1 VHVAGEDIKVRLAFV
16 EEGNAIAEILRD
28 AFAEFGADYTP
39 EAFAIVT
46 PPADEIARRFDE
58 GPIWVAV
65 KDGEIVATVSAVP
78 EPEWLYI
85 RSMAVLPAV
94 QGLGL
99 GRRLLEAVETYAIEN
114 GFDRLFLYTTYF
126 SSDAIR
132 LYEKNGFKR
141 GRDTG
146 ADEWYGTPGLA
157 MEKKIGRNI
166 TQNVTGS

>member
-1 VHVAGEDIKVRLAFV
+1 MAAGDIEIRRAVEDEAD
-16 EEGNAIAEILRD
+16 AIAGVLRE
-28 AFAEFGADYTP
+28 AFAEFSTDYTP

-46 PPADEIARRFDE
+46 PPADEITGRFDE

-65 KDGEIVATVSAVP
+65 KQDEIVATVSTVP

-85 RSMAVLPAV
+85 RSMAVLPSA

-99 GRRLLEAVETYAIEN
+99 GGKLLEAVERHAIEA
-114 GFDRLFLYTTYF
+114 GFERLFLYTTNF
-126 SSDAIR
+126 SLDAIR
-132 LYEKNGFKR
+132 LYEKNGFRR
-141 GRDTG
+141 GRDMS

-166 TQNVTGS
+166 TQNATGS